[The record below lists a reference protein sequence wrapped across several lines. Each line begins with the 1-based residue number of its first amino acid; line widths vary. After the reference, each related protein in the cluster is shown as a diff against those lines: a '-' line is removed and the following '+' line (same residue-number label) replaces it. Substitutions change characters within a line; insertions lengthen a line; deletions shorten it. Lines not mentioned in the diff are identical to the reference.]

1 MAFSL
6 LRKVNEKVLSSV
18 SLLDAS
24 LDVDYIIAD
33 VRDSITSN
41 KPEKVEAGII
51 SLVEFGEKNRNALIL
66 QKEWIKLV
74 FWVISWMG
82 NDINK
87 NIFSNILQLIIK
99 MINNSQ
105 ENSKIIRCCDFPH
118 HFSTQE
124 NLVEL
129 ENANIIEEIAN
140 VSKGGTLLL
149 EPLRKINNE
158 EADIYIKFD
167 IVKILSIL
175 QKSELGSFRLDQ
187 IIISQ
192 GDYMGLL
199 FELIMDGLD
208 NHSSYMQNSLELLM
222 LLTKSNS
229 ELQKMITYNGSI
241 SKILSIIQEETQQ
254 FIKNDGPHKGFI
266 NSKNILGEFLLITD
280 FSTPV
285 YSNLEIL
292 QVSVEIILHITKSQN
307 CLKFIVE
314 ASNEALGF
322 INILTDLLGFCLL
335 FLEYSMYNNEMY
347 NLDVV
352 QDSESLIGNE
362 QNAIFSSIILKI
374 IEISNSYILVMNIE
388 NALSITGKMR
398 EILNAVI
405 ASPVLIKFGLLE
417 KAVQFI
423 QAFQDQ
429 NSFDNAE
436 WCSLVLSSGVTP
448 ALWFGFSKI
457 VSDYKPTIDYITEN
471 KSSEIQQHAKQ
482 IQELKEKYMNQMEN
496 SLLEWFG
503 VMIIPKKLC
512 LNLVVARDDS
522 VFKSLINNQQLGT
535 FSLDKLGSDQDML
548 FKDFISFCFWFP
560 ITEFQRLH
568 CKSVFSTLEAQL
580 INGVD
585 LSCSQ
590 EGDCALSLTQVFH
603 YRLFRCIQLLQIL
616 ILNGLGSSTKELK
629 INDITYVVNNIWDSE
644 QHSNAEKTVNSPNC
658 FQKEVLG
665 KLIELGR
672 LMTNDM
678 LDVLESESKT
688 LLINLI
694 MTYGIKSE
702 DEKNQN
708 SYVFNSMTTLA
719 QIIIS
724 LIAYNIKNPDFE
736 IPSSFIQSI
745 KLLDEKLKDKL
756 NKDSNS
762 LISDVISVL
771 LFRFGTLKNTS
782 ILNQINKRLKTNFY
796 DGFVFNKQ
804 TYACIL
810 HAILNCA
817 GNRGIYSK
825 ENLTTKDKID
835 PEIFVPIDQSILLKN
850 DDECVNCIYLSEK
863 MLNERKNLIRII
875 KKKQEEINVLVKAYM
890 DSQEAL
896 KIISEGKN
904 ETEFKEGDDCKYP
917 ANTRAIDQ
925 TDHTALLE
933 LVGIL
938 YRKFPVVRKFIE
950 NHIMLSSQT
959 KLEISSSALGGEI
972 QNLEYEYVTDSD
984 EGVLLEENYQTQLDE
999 SSNIITSDGYT
1010 EIKLETVEVDNQTC
1024 L

>member
-6 LRKVNEKVLSSV
+6 LRKVNEKVLNSV

-33 VRDSITSN
+33 VRDAITSN
-41 KPEKVEAGII
+41 KPEKVEAGVI
-51 SLVEFGEKNRNALIL
+51 SLVEFGDKNRNALIL

-82 NDINK
+82 NDVNK

-99 MINNSQ
+99 MINNNQGS
-105 ENSKIIRCCDFPH
+105 SRLVRCCDFPH
-118 HFSTQE
+118 HFYTKES
-124 NLVEL
+124 LLEL
-129 ENANIIEEIAN
+129 ENSNIIEEIAN

-149 EPLRKINNE
+149 EPLRKISNE

-175 QKSELGSFRLDQ
+175 QKSGLGYFRLDQ

-241 SKILSIIQEETQQ
+241 SKILNIIQEETQQ
-254 FIKNDGPHKGFI
+254 FINNGGPHKGFI
-266 NSKNILGEFLLITD
+266 NSKNILDEFLLITD
-280 FSTPV
+280 FSTPMH
-285 YSNLEIL
+285 SNLEVL
-292 QVSVEIILHITKSQN
+292 QISVEIILHITKSQN
-307 CLKFIVE
+307 CLKFIAE

-322 INILTDLLGFCLL
+322 MNILTDLLGFCLL
-335 FLEYSMYNNEMY
+335 FLEYSMYNNEMF
-347 NLDVV
+347 NLDVT
-352 QDSESLIGNE
+352 QDNERLIGDE
-362 QNAIFSSIILKI
+362 QNTIFSSLILRI
-374 IEISNSYILVMNIE
+374 VEISHSYILVMNME
-388 NALSITGKMR
+388 NAISITGKMR
-398 EILNAVI
+398 EILNAVV

-417 KAVQFI
+417 KVVQFI
-423 QAFQDQ
+423 QAFKDQ
-429 NSFDNAE
+429 NSLDNVE
-436 WCSLVLSSGVTP
+436 WCSMVLSSGVTP

-482 IQELKEKYMNQMEN
+482 IHELKEKYMNQMEN

-503 VMIIPKKLC
+503 AMIIPKNFS
-512 LNLVVARDDS
+512 LNQMITRDNS
-522 VFKSLINNQQLGT
+522 VFKSLINSQQLGT
-535 FSLDKLGSDQDML
+535 FSLDKLGYTQESL

-568 CKSVFSTLEAQL
+568 AKSVFSTLETQL
-580 INGVD
+580 TKAD
-585 LSCSQ
+585 YLSCSQ
-590 EGDCALSLTQVFH
+590 EEECTLSLTQIFH

-616 ILNGLGSSTKELK
+616 ILNGLGSSTKRELK
-629 INDITYVVNNIWDSE
+629 VNDITSVVNKIWDIE
-644 QHSNAEKTVNSPNC
+644 QHPNNEKTVNLPNY

-672 LMTNDM
+672 LMTNDIF
-678 LDVLESESKT
+678 DALESESKS

-702 DEKNQN
+702 DENNKN
-708 SYVFNSMTTLA
+708 SHIFNSMTTLT

-745 KLLDEKLKDKL
+745 KILDEKLKDKL

-771 LFRFGTLKNTS
+771 LFRFGTLKNIS
-782 ILNQINKRLKTNFY
+782 VLNQINKRLKNHFY

-804 TYACIL
+804 THACIL
-810 HAILNCA
+810 HAILTCA
-817 GNRGIYSK
+817 GNRSIYSK
-825 ENLTTKDKID
+825 DLTIKEKND
-835 PEIFVPIDQSILLKN
+835 PEIFAPIDRGILLKS
-850 DDECVNCIYLSEK
+850 DDECVNCLYLSEK

-896 KIISEGKN
+896 KRISDDKCDA
-904 ETEFKEGDDCKYP
+904 EFKKDDSCKYS
-917 ANTRAIDQ
+917 ANTRVIDP
-925 TDHTALLE
+925 TDHTVLLE
-933 LVGIL
+933 MVGIL
-938 YRKFPVVRKFIE
+938 YRKLPVVKKFIE
-950 NHIMLSSQT
+950 NHIMLSPQI
-959 KLEISSSALGGEI
+959 KLEISSNMLDEEI
-972 QNLEYEYVTDSD
+972 QSFEYEYVTDSD
-984 EGVLLEENYQTQLDE
+984 EEVLLDENDQKKLDE
-999 SSNIITSDGYT
+999 NSNIMPDDYT
-1010 EIKLETVEVDNQTC
+1010 EVKLVTSEVDNQTC